1 MMKSIRFYLRRLFW
15 RVRAQMDL
23 RSEQS
28 AELQY
33 RLNRL
38 PLGLRPGSTFQFP
51 WGPVEYVSA
60 GDLRGQF
67 TEIFVQRHYAF
78 QTSEPAPVIIDA
90 GGNVGMSAL
99 WFKRE
104 HPKAN
109 LTVYEADPA
118 LATVLS
124 RNLAAAGITDVN
136 VQHAAVWD
144 RDGTVTFDNRGQDKG
159 LVSADGAVRVRSVD
173 LALHLP
179 PRVDLL
185 KLDIEGAEYGVIR
198 RLSETGALARVRN
211 LVAEFHIK
219 RDDLDDV
226 ITSLRLLRESGME
239 VTLKAEMGSWLG
251 DAGKSSPFEII
262 GRKQVLAEVYAW
274 RP

>member
-1 MMKSIRFYLRRLFW
+1 MIKDLFFFLRGIWWQIRNQLG
-15 RVRAQMDL
+15 VKCSQM
-23 RSEQS
+23 S
-28 AELQY
+28 ELQY
-33 RLNRL
+33 RLNCL
-38 PLGLRPGSTFQFP
+38 PLRNQPGSTFKFP
-51 WGPVEYVSA
+51 WGLVEYVSA

-78 QTSEPAPVIIDA
+78 KTSEAAPVIVDA

-104 HPKAN
+104 YPMAQI
-109 LTVYEADPA
+109 TVYEADPA
-118 LATVLS
+118 LASVVS
-124 RNLAAAGITDVN
+124 RNLAAAGIADVN

-144 RDGTVTFDNRGQDKG
+144 RDGTVSFDNRGHDKG
-159 LVSADGAVRVRSVD
+159 LVSANGAVQVRSVD

-198 RLSETGALARVRN
+198 RLSETGALTKVCN

-219 RDDLDDV
+219 RSDIDDV
-226 ITSLRLLRESGME
+226 ITSLDLLRKSGME
-239 VTLKAEMGSWLG
+239 VTFKAEIGNWLG
-251 DAGKSSPFEII
+251 DADQPSPFEVI

-274 RP
+274 RA